1 MISQGFAQGLGVT
14 ALTIACMFVGFYIQE
29 GMLRE
34 RLHAFT
40 ARVDKEV
47 DLALAAKERRVQEL
61 ERRVAEGRQ
70 PPARAEQQ
78 LH

>member
-14 ALTIACMFVGFYIQE
+14 ALTIGCMFVGFYIQE

-40 ARVDKEV
+40 ARVDTEV
-47 DLALAAKERRVQEL
+47 DLAE
-61 ERRVAEGRQ
+61 VA
-70 PPARAEQQ
+70 
-78 LH
+78 